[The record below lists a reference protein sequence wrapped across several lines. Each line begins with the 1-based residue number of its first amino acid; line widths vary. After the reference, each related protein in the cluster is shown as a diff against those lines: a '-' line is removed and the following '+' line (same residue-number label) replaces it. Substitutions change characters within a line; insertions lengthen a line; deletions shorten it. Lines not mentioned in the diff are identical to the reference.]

1 MFKLLTNLIY
11 FINATGTEVVKND
24 STADLS
30 KAETSGTVSPIYDF
44 LDNFGPL
51 LIGMLLG
58 VGTLYCIILGVQ
70 YAKAEKGD
78 ERDVAKKKA
87 INAGIS
93 FGVIIILVVVLYA
106 MRETFVDLL
115 SD

>member
-1 MFKLLTNLIY
+1 MFNLLTNLI
-11 FINATGTEVVKND
+11 FLIADGTETVKN
-24 STADLS
+24 STDRSLS
-30 KAETSGTVSPIYDF
+30 NSDTSGTVSPIYEF

-70 YAKAEKGD
+70 YAKAEKGED
-78 ERDVAKKKA
+78 RDVAKKKA
-87 INAGIS
+87 VNAGIS
-93 FGVIIILVVVLYA
+93 FGVIIILVVLLYA
-106 MRETFVDLL
+106 LRGTFVELL